1 MTATAFDI
9 AALFAIGL
17 GLVFWLTDRASP
29 TSRALA
35 LFLVA
40 LGLSIA
46 VNSRAPDASEYVAG
60 AVPIW
65 TRLMGWTE
73 ALAFLAG
80 AEWGLRVGRTV
91 TTGDAR
97 RLGGLLVRAA
107 QALILVYGLM
117 GTLWPTLREGAF
129 LSGLAGDAPP
139 GLWFY
144 VFAAP
149 MAAAG
154 ALLIVAGVL
163 LSRQKPDPA
172 ERVRIRAMLVAMPLL
187 GAGLILPQ
195 DIAPYSLAAGEIVF
209 LVGALR
215 YYMLQ
220 GARAQLLGGFVAP
233 QVMQLV
239 RQRGVARAMQTQR
252 ATISVVACDL
262 RGFTRHAA
270 GVAPEQVLQ
279 LLRDYYRAVGKV
291 AVAHEATVKDLAGDG
306 VLMIVGAPLP
316 LADHAQRALTLARAL
331 IADVRPMFAQRGLPI
346 GLGVGVATGEVAL
359 GVIGEGARLEYAAVG
374 TPVNL
379 ASRLCEEARDG
390 EIRVD
395 DATLEAAGEA
405 QPEHRIEARLKGL
418 PAEVMVNVLAVSGP
432 T

>member
-1 MTATAFDI
+1 MAATAFDV

-17 GLVFWLTDRASP
+17 GLVFWLTDRGSP

-40 LGLSIA
+40 LGASIA
-46 VNSRAPDASEYVAG
+46 VNSRAPEALLPH
-60 AVPIW
+60 AVPLW
-65 TRLMGWTE
+65 ARFLGWTE
-73 ALAFLAG
+73 ALAFFAG

-91 TTGDAR
+91 ATGEAR
-97 RLGGLLVRAA
+97 RVGGVLVRGA
-107 QALILVYGLM
+107 QALAVLYALLGSA
-117 GTLWPTLREGAF
+117 WPTLREQAF
-129 LSGLAGDAPP
+129 MSGLAGDAAP
-139 GLWFY
+139 GPGFY
-144 VFAAP
+144 LFAAP
-149 MAAAG
+149 LFAAG
-154 ALLIVAGVL
+154 ALLIAGGTL
-163 LSRQKPDPA
+163 FARQRPDPA
-172 ERVRIRAMLVAMPLL
+172 ERARIRAMLVAMPFL

-195 DIAPYSLAAGEIVF
+195 DIAPYSLAVGEVVF
-209 LVGALR
+209 LIGALR

-239 RQRGVARAMQTQR
+239 KSRGVARAMQTQR

-270 GVAPEQVLQ
+270 GVPPEQVLQ
-279 LLRDYYRAVGKV
+279 LLRDYYRAVGAI

-316 LADHAQRALTLARAL
+316 LADHAARALRLARAL
-331 IADVRPMFAQRGLPI
+331 IAAVRPMFAQRGLNI
-346 GLGVGVATGEVAL
+346 GLGVGVATGDVAL

-395 DATLEAAGEA
+395 DATLAAAGETL
-405 QPEHRIEARLKGL
+405 PENRVEAHLKGL
-418 PAEVMVNVLAVSGP
+418 PGPVQVNVFATG
-432 T
+432 